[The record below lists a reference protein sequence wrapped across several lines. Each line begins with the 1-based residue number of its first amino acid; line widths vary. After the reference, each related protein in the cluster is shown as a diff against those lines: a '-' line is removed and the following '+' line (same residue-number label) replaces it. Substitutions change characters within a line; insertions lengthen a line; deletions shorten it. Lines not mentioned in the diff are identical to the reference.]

1 MGDIEV
7 QTLPQCESMQTC
19 HWSRKQQ
26 GLFTMNVREPEITS
40 VTDLTDKELTRQ
52 WKSIDWNK
60 AEEIVNNLQS
70 RIASAAKNRD
80 WKKVSKLSRLL
91 TRSFYAKLLAVRK
104 VTNNKGSR
112 TPGVDGILWSSP
124 ADKMRAA
131 LQLTNKGYH
140 AKPLSR
146 KYILKKNGK
155 LRPLSIPTLYDRAM
169 QTLHALAL
177 GPVESATGD
186 KTSFGFKP
194 YRSTKDA
201 HAYLHSCLSN
211 KKSADW
217 IVEGD
222 IKACFDE
229 ISHNWICDNI
239 PMNKRVLN
247 EFLKSGYVENYH
259 LFPTDKGAPQG
270 GTLSPII
277 ANIALN
283 GLENVLA
290 SRYYAWRNGTIDKS
304 HRNKHMVN
312 YARYAD
318 DFVITTNSQE
328 IAYEIVDVVKTFL
341 EPRGL
346 KLSEEKTLV
355 TNISEGFDFLSWNFR
370 KYHGKLLIK
379 PSKDSQKSVIDK
391 ISEIIHK
398 AKAWDQNRLI
408 QMLNPII
415 RGWAQYHDTAV
426 SSAVFSK
433 LDDIVYN
440 MLVSWAKR
448 RHPDKGV
455 FWTLTKY
462 WHKVG
467 DRNHVFCTESH
478 TLERFSNTKI
488 VRHRHA
494 KLDKN
499 PYTDKEYFEHWK
511 VMEYHRKNRIRNPNS
526 V

>member
-1 MGDIEV
+1 M
-7 QTLPQCESMQTC
+7 
-19 HWSRKQQ
+19 
-26 GLFTMNVREPEITS
+26 
-40 VTDLTDKELTRQ
+40 
-52 WKSIDWNK
+52 
-60 AEEIVNNLQS
+60 
-70 RIASAAKNRD
+70 
-80 WKKVSKLSRLL
+80 
-91 TRSFYAKLLAVRK
+91 
-104 VTNNKGSR
+104 
-112 TPGVDGILWSSP
+112 
-124 ADKMRAA
+124 
-131 LQLTNKGYH
+131 
-140 AKPLSR
+140 
-146 KYILKKNGK
+146 
-155 LRPLSIPTLYDRAM
+155 
-169 QTLHALAL
+169 
-177 GPVESATGD
+177 
-186 KTSFGFKP
+186 
-194 YRSTKDA
+194 
-201 HAYLHSCLSN
+201 
-211 KKSADW
+211 
-217 IVEGD
+217 
-222 IKACFDE
+222 
-229 ISHNWICDNI
+229 
-239 PMNKRVLN
+239 
-247 EFLKSGYVENYH
+247 
-259 LFPTDKGAPQG
+259 
-270 GTLSPII
+270 
-277 ANIALN
+277 
-283 GLENVLA
+283 
-290 SRYYAWRNGTIDKS
+290 
-304 HRNKHMVN
+304 N